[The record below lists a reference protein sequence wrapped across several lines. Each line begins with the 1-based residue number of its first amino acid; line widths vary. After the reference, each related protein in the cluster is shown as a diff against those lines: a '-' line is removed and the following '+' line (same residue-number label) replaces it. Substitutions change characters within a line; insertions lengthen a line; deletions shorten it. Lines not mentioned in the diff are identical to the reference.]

1 MSSEETCI
9 NPQCGKKITSRELKL
24 NAGLCT
30 DCFQG
35 DCRGCR
41 KGPLGGN
48 LAPAVHEQVAFL
60 AEQADVARGVG
71 FADMPGNHVME
82 LQGSAQ

>member
-30 DCFQG
+30 DCFQ
-35 DCRGCR
+35 DACRGYR

-48 LAPAVHEQVAFL
+48 LPSPVHEQVAFL
-60 AEQADVARGVG
+60 AEQPDITGGVG
-71 FADMPGNHVME
+71 FTDMPGNDVMK
-82 LQGSAQ
+82 LQRVSK

>member
-1 MSSEETCI
+1 MSSKETCV
-9 NPQCGKKITSRELKL
+9 NPRCGKKITSRELKL
-24 NAGLCT
+24 NAG
-30 DCFQG
+30 QG
-35 DCRGCR
+35 DCRGYR

-48 LAPAVHEQVAFL
+48 LPSAVHEQVAFL

-71 FADMPGNHVME
+71 FADMPGNYVME